1 MSLFIIQSSNSE
13 LTFNGTLITHICSVP
28 YEEIVPKLMD
38 VDKSTKG
45 TIQEQM
51 FYNRRTLQDITQMRH
66 DNPTDQVQYTI
77 HIYDYSVENSWF

>member
-13 LTFNGTLITHICSVP
+13 LTFNCTLITHICSVP

-77 HIYDYSVENSWF
+77 HISDYLVENS

>member
-1 MSLFIIQSSNSE
+1 ME
-13 LTFNGTLITHICSVP
+13 
-28 YEEIVPKLMD
+28 

-51 FYNRRTLQDITQMRH
+51 FYNGRTLQDITQMRH

-77 HIYDYSVENSWF
+77 HISDYLVEKFMILFFLMSTNPFLSLTCEASPHKRRLKSDTISVPEG

>member
-28 YEEIVPKLMD
+28 YEEIVPKLME

-45 TIQEQM
+45 TIQE
-51 FYNRRTLQDITQMRH
+51 
-66 DNPTDQVQYTI
+66 
-77 HIYDYSVENSWF
+77 

>member
-1 MSLFIIQSSNSE
+1 ME
-13 LTFNGTLITHICSVP
+13 
-28 YEEIVPKLMD
+28 

-51 FYNRRTLQDITQMRH
+51 FYNGRTLQDITQMRH

-77 HIYDYSVENSWF
+77 HISDYLVEKFMILFF